1 MQILQEPIQVCA
13 RIQVIISKLYPLPAL
28 PAVKLLS
35 SFKTKGEARSCT
47 STFAWKLFPK
57 QESCSIFPKP
67 TRHEAAFPLQSPEW
81 RSCTFHW
88 TRIFELRFCFFLGSG
103 NPFAHAPLIF
113 AKPSDQNIR
122 TKVNCNPL
130 FICNMSHSL
139 NTGLCLVFHQI
150 LSQDGQCSLNKQIFN
165 ILFQCHYSACG
176 SRPHLPHTTP
186 NLLGRH
192 HC

>member
-13 RIQVIISKLYPLPAL
+13 RIQAIISKLYPLPAL
-28 PAVKLLS
+28 LALKFLS
-35 SFKTKGEARSCT
+35 SFKNKGEARSYT

-57 QESCSIFPKP
+57 QESCSVFPKP
-67 TRHEAAFPLQSPEW
+67 TRHEEEFPLQSPEW

-88 TRIFELRFCFFLGSG
+88 ARIFELRFCFFLGSG
-103 NPFAHAPLIF
+103 ILLHMHPLYL
-113 AKPSDQNIR
+113 QNQVIK
-122 TKVNCNPL
+122 TSELSNPL
-130 FICNMSHSL
+130 FICIMSHFL
-139 NTGLCLVFHQI
+139 NIGLCLVFQQI
-150 LSQDGQCSLNKQIFN
+150 LSQDGRCSLNKQIFN

-176 SRPHLPHTTP
+176 LRPHLPHTTP